1 MFVADASCTA
11 LPRPRRAGRVLVLAG
26 GLTALVLATIAP
38 APASAWGRVP
48 TVDREFTAGQGP
60 LAVGV
65 KVTGRSTPLFQA
77 SNRPDRWYLE
87 AREGANYQVTVRN
100 TSGERVAFVIAVD
113 GLNAINGLRSHL
125 GADEPMY
132 VLDPYQSATIK
143 GWRKDLGNVS
153 KFVFIDEERSY
164 AARTDQANGDMGWIR
179 VVAFHEVRP
188 VAWGSRMNLYRDG
201 GDAQGGPSAEPA
213 PEARDEMS
221 KDAPR
226 ASRRIDGN
234 GMEMQS
240 APIAEKESSPGTGW
254 GGNQRDRVREVEF
267 TARAQRLRPGDPA
280 LRVPRGAGLARHP
293 AVARLRPRPPVG
305 ARERAAR
312 IRAAADALEPISKLD
327 APAPGRD

>member
-1 MFVADASCTA
+1 MFVANATRNVAS
-11 LPRPRRAGRVLVLAG
+11 RPRRAGRVLALAG
-26 GLTALVLATIAP
+26 GLAALALTTTVP
-38 APASAWGRVP
+38 APAFAWGRLP
-48 TVDREFTAGQGP
+48 SVDREFTAGQGP

-77 SNRPDRWYLE
+77 SNRPDRWYIE

-153 KFVFIDEERSY
+153 KFVFVDEERSY
-164 AARTDQANGDMGWIR
+164 AARTDQANGDLGWIR

-201 GDAQGGPSAEPA
+201 GGSEQGAPSAPPA

-226 ASRRIDGN
+226 AKAQRADGN
-234 GMEMQS
+234 TLES
-240 APIAEKESSPGTGW
+240 APSRSLEPLAEKESSPGTGW

-267 TARAQRLRPGDPA
+267 TPERNACAQVILRYEYHAALVSLGILPWRGYDRDRLWERENGQLGFA
-280 LRVPRGAGLARHP
+280 
-293 AVARLRPRPPVG
+293 PPPT
-305 ARERAAR
+305 R
-312 IRAAADALEPISKLD
+312 
-327 APAPGRD
+327 